1 MIWLYFLDVF
11 EPVGDK
17 ELGPEELMRMAVAEA
32 KRRGFTPVEVCYA
45 AGVAEVFTE
54 KGPAVKLISGADPQA
69 TLMQY
74 YAKTPICVK
83 VRDKYVAVERGVKC
97 PHCGSV
103 NVEAVKT
110 WKMPRQGYDV
120 THYRCKNCGGLFNH
134 YVGRGREFVLRVGVR
149 RGKAGKQ

>member
-11 EPVGDK
+11 TPVGDG
-17 ELGPEELMRMAVAEA
+17 EPSPEELMRMAVVEAE
-32 KRRGFTPVEVCYA
+32 RRGYKPAEVCYA
-45 AGVAEVFTE
+45 AGVAEVLTE
-54 KGPAVKLISGADPQA
+54 EGLAVKLISGIDPQA

-74 YAKTPICVK
+74 YSKTPLCVK
-83 VRDKYVAVERGVKC
+83 VRDKFVGTHRDVKC
-97 PHCGSV
+97 PYCGSE

-120 THYRCKNCGGLFNH
+120 THYRCRDCGGLFNH
-134 YVGRGREFVLRVGVR
+134 YVGRGKEFVLRVGAR